1 MVRHLLTGARITS
14 TALRDFGV
22 LRSIFC
28 TITEGFP
35 SIIFQCILKRW
46 STDSITGKRT
56 YSNASSTSILVTFP
70 TNYLNL
76 ITIVIISV
84 AAIIFIPTYVPQ
96 ISPIF
101 AIVIAAVVVYLFTFL
116 NWKLFEYTVS
126 NTDIVIR

>member
-28 TITEGFP
+28 TTTEGFP

-70 TNYLNL
+70 TNYLL
-76 ITIVIISV
+76 ISYLPITDLTIHSLALRFSSHLVGICSSSLI
-84 AAIIFIPTYVPQ
+84 
-96 ISPIF
+96 
-101 AIVIAAVVVYLFTFL
+101 YL
-116 NWKLFEYTVS
+116 
-126 NTDIVIR
+126 